1 MPTRKR
7 AQAMNDLT
15 IVIAIV
21 SAALLALYFAC
32 IFKGTTTKPELL
44 EAIGLILTSSGMV
57 SAVKLGYLALFQAS
71 LFTGDLED
79 QRIPILAGAFAILWV
94 SVHVTWKTYS
104 QHLHVAPAES
114 DSNA

>member
-1 MPTRKR
+1 MD
-7 AQAMNDLT
+7 DLT

-21 SAALLALYFAC
+21 SALLLVIYFAC
-32 IFKGTTTKPELL
+32 IFKGIKTKPELL

-57 SAVKLGYLALFQAS
+57 SAVKLGYLALFQAA

-94 SVHVTWKTYS
+94 SVHVTWKTYA
-104 QHLHVAPAES
+104 QHLQVETAEQEE
-114 DSNA
+114 NA